1 MWLFEASADL
11 ILGLIAGFSGREV
24 AFGVAY
30 AILAASAVIWAW
42 VVWWPHR
49 RFTNALATACKSV
62 EAAADNERLS
72 PEDRLAKVDHEL
84 ANHSLFRHIWKPYR
98 SALRTDPRR
107 DGEYLNPVDPYDFF
121 TLERLPG
128 HGYEKWAA
136 TFAGVALTVGLLFT
150 FVGLT
155 AALTKVGHGGADT
168 SQLREAI
175 GEILSI
181 SSAKFI
187 TSMAGIV
194 AYIGWTLATR
204 FHVSK
209 QEKLVS
215 RFAAA
220 VQRLS
225 TPVTPESLLI
235 DQLEQARDQTLRFQ
249 TFSDDVAVALDARL
263 GARIDAIPQAIGAT
277 LQPALENSVRPVV
290 DAITNMGAT
299 IGAGNQVALEELISG
314 LMNNVKESS
323 GREMALLTEAMR
335 ETADE
340 LKAAKTGIGAGGAE
354 LGQFL
359 RQAADQMSAS
369 AQRMVTA
376 MGGRVSEIDERMRR
390 IDEMLT
396 SGAER
401 FNTMGGS
408 VSGALSDGMRQAIES
423 IQAAAIAGA
432 EAARVQAEAGIGPV
446 LRELHDLIAGM
457 KASAEES
464 RLALTAG
471 GTAAAG
477 ELQGA
482 LSKAGGD
489 LSDASARAS
498 NQLATSFQEA
508 SERILGAV
516 EQRMS
521 EMDARMTRMDQA
533 LASSAK
539 RFDTMGKSM
548 SDAMA
553 EGMAQTMKSMQTA
566 ARSGAVA
573 ARNQAA
579 AALEPLLAELQATMA
594 GMQKSA
600 AESGKALTKG
610 GRSAADDLAAAVAA
624 MGQNLSGTSAGVSKQ
639 ITTAFEASTK
649 RILTTVEES
658 VAGYRSATDGLATR
672 LQAIEQNF
680 QLLEA
685 AVSRSAGQVGE
696 AGDAFMV
703 AGREVGSAAEQLNQ
717 ATTPIQPTLLA
728 LEKSAIEIQ
737 DAMRMAQD
745 GTQQMRQAHASLE
758 ATATKAHEVFR
769 NYENRFVGL
778 DDSLLDAYK
787 AMRDGMVQ
795 VGQSMNDVMG
805 HYNDH
810 VTKAVSILGTAIEDL
825 REAVEDI
832 GTQIEERA

>member
-1 MWLFEASADL
+1 MWLFEASVDL

-30 AILAASAVIWAW
+30 VILIASVAIWAG
-42 VVWWPHR
+42 VVWRPHR
-49 RFTNALATACKSV
+49 HFTSALTAACKGV
-62 EAAADNERLS
+62 EAAANNESFS
-72 PEDRLAKVDHEL
+72 PEDRLAKVDHDL
-84 ANHSLFRHIWKPYR
+84 ANHSLLQHIWKPYR
-98 SALRTDPRR
+98 SALRKDPRR
-107 DGEYLNPVDPYDFF
+107 DSEYLNPVDPYSFF

-128 HGYEKWAA
+128 HGYEKWAT
-136 TFAGVALTVGLLFT
+136 TFAGIALTVGLLFT

-204 FHVSK
+204 FHISK

-235 DQLEQARDQTLRFQ
+235 DQLEQARDQTLRLQ
-249 TFSDDVAVALDARL
+249 TFSDDVAVALDARI

-299 IGAGNQVALEELISG
+299 IGAGNQVALEGLISG
-314 LMNNVKESS
+314 LMNDVKESS

-376 MGGRVSEIDERMRR
+376 MGGRVGEIDDRMRR
-390 IDEMLT
+390 IDEMLS

-408 VSGALSDGMRQAIES
+408 VSQTLSDGMRQAIEN
-423 IQAAAIAGA
+423 IQAAATAGA
-432 EAARVQAEAGIGPV
+432 EAARIQAEAGIGPV
-446 LRELHDLIAGM
+446 LRELHDLMAGM

-471 GTAAAG
+471 GTAAANQ
-477 ELQGA
+477 LQGA
-482 LSKAGGD
+482 LSRAGGD

-498 NQLATSFQEA
+498 TQLATSFQEA

-516 EQRMS
+516 EQRMG
-521 EMDARMTRMDQA
+521 EMDVRMTRMDQA

-553 EGMAQTMKSMQTA
+553 DGMAQTMKSMQTA

-579 AALEPLLAELQATMA
+579 AALEPLLAELQATMT

-610 GRSAADDLAAAVAA
+610 GRSAADDLAAAVAG
-624 MGQNLSGTSAGVSKQ
+624 MGQNLSGASAEASKQ
-639 ITTAFEASTK
+639 IVTAFEASTK
-649 RILTTVEES
+649 RILASVEGS
-658 VAGYRSATDGLATR
+658 ITGYRSATEGLATR
-672 LQAIEQNF
+672 LQSVEQNF
-680 QLLEA
+680 QLLET
-685 AVSRSAGQVGE
+685 AVHRSAGQVGE
-696 AGDAFMV
+696 ASNAFVV
-703 AGREVGSAAEQLNQ
+703 AGREVGNAADQL
-717 ATTPIQPTLLA
+717 AKAAGPIQPALLA
-728 LEKSAIEIQ
+728 LEKSAVGIQ
-737 DAMRMAQD
+737 EAMRMAQD
-745 GTQQMRQAHASLE
+745 GTQQMRQAHAALE
-758 ATATKAHEVFR
+758 ATATKAKEVFG
-769 NYENRFVGL
+769 NYESRFVGL
-778 DDSLLDAYK
+778 DQSLEQAYRG
-787 AMRDGMVQ
+787 MRDGVGQ
-795 VGQSMNDVMG
+795 VGQSMTEVMAQYDAHIANAIRMMSG
-805 HYNDH
+805 
-810 VTKAVSILGTAIEDL
+810 AIEEL
-825 REAVEDI
+825 RETVEDI
-832 GTQIEERA
+832 GVKIEEAA

>member
-1 MWLFEASADL
+1 MWLFESSVDL

-30 AILAASAVIWAW
+30 LILLASIVIWAV
-42 VVWWPHR
+42 VVWRPHR
-49 RFTNALATACKSV
+49 RFTKALTSACRSV
-62 EAAADNERLS
+62 EAAADNQGFS
-72 PEDRLAKVDHEL
+72 PEDRLAKVDHDL
-84 ANHSLFRHIWKPYR
+84 ASHALFQHIWKPYR
-98 SALRTDPRR
+98 NALRRDPRR
-107 DGEYLNPVDPYDFF
+107 DSEYLNPVDPRDSF

-209 QEKLVS
+209 QEKLAS
-215 RFAAA
+215 RFATA

-235 DQLEQARDQTLRFQ
+235 DQLEQARDQTLRLQ
-249 TFSDDVAVALDARL
+249 TFSDDVAVALDARI

-299 IGAGNQVALEELISG
+299 IGAGNQVALEGLISG
-314 LMNNVKESS
+314 LMSGVKESS

-359 RQAADQMSAS
+359 REAADQMSAS
-369 AQRMVTA
+369 AQRMVDA
-376 MGGRVSEIDERMRR
+376 MGGRVSEIDDRMQR
-390 IDEMLT
+390 IDEMLS

-401 FNTMGGS
+401 FNTMGSS
-408 VSGALSDGMRQAIES
+408 VSQTLADGMRQAIES
-423 IQAAAIAGA
+423 IQAAAATGA
-432 EAARVQAEAGIGPV
+432 EAARVQAQAGIGPV
-446 LRELHDLIAGM
+446 LHELHDLMAEM

-464 RLALTAG
+464 RVALTAG
-471 GTAAAG
+471 GTAAASQ
-477 ELQGA
+477 LQNA
-482 LSKAGGD
+482 LSQAGGN

-498 NQLATSFQEA
+498 TQLATSFQEV
-508 SERILGAV
+508 SERILGVV
-516 EQRMS
+516 EQRMG
-521 EMDARMTRMDQA
+521 EMDARMTKMDQA
-533 LASSAK
+533 LASGAR

-548 SDAMA
+548 ADAMA
-553 EGMAQTMKSMQTA
+553 EGVEQTIKSMQTA
-566 ARSGAVA
+566 AKSGAVA
-573 ARNQAA
+573 ARSQAT
-579 AALEPLLAELQATMA
+579 AALEPLLVELQATMA

-624 MGQNLSGTSAGVSKQ
+624 VGQNLAGASAEASKQ
-639 ITTAFEASTK
+639 ITAAFEASTK
-649 RILTTVEES
+649 RILASVEGS
-658 VAGYRSATDGLATR
+658 VSGYRSATEGLATR
-672 LQAIEQNF
+672 LQTVEQNF
-680 QLLEA
+680 QALEV
-685 AVSRSAGQVGE
+685 AVRRSAGQVGE
-696 AGDAFMV
+696 AGSAFAL
-703 AGREVGSAAEQLNQ
+703 AGREVGGAAEQLTQ
-717 ATTPIQPTLLA
+717 AAGPIQPALIA
-728 LEKSAIEIQ
+728 LEKSATGIQ
-737 DAMRMAQD
+737 EAMRLAQD
-745 GTQQMRQAHASLE
+745 GTQQMRQAHATLE
-758 ATATKAHEVFR
+758 ATAAKVKEVFS
-769 NYENRFVGL
+769 NYEGRFVGL
-778 DDSLLDAYK
+778 DRSLEQAYT
-787 AMRDGMVQ
+787 AMRDGVGQ
-795 VGQSMNDVMG
+795 VGQSMTDVIEKQDA
-805 HYNDH
+805 HLAS
-810 VTKAVSILGTAIEDL
+810 AVGMLKSVIEEL
-825 REAVEDI
+825 RDAVEDI
-832 GTQIEERA
+832 GTKIEEAA